1 MLGGVPSNQRLVTTR
16 CMGSTHPAPSGVVV
30 EPIAH
35 GTTVAMQQVVARKK
49 LVGWWASG
57 DVVVRGGGGCVPA
70 YLKKRYRP
78 HMPSSVFSH
87 PIMGVGS
94 NVGAGV
100 GTTNRCRI
108 LNDASILAPGGPYLQ
123 SPRQVE
129 RGSKRA
135 SQKT

>member
-57 DVVVRGGGGCVPA
+57 DVWWCAVVVVVYPHT
-70 YLKKRYRP
+70 LKSGTGRTCLHLFFHTLSWVWGRMWAPEWGPPTGVASGTMRP
-78 HMPSSVFSH
+78 SWHQEALIS
-87 PIMGVGS
+87 
-94 NVGAGV
+94 
-100 GTTNRCRI
+100 
-108 LNDASILAPGGPYLQ
+108 
-123 SPRQVE
+123 SPRG
-129 RGSKRA
+129 R
-135 SQKT
+135 